1 MVLFRT
7 PARRG
12 GSGGG
17 FRPSQSVGPAGPP
30 GRPGSDGIGSDG
42 ANVRAY
48 GAIGDGVADDTAA
61 VQAAFD
67 SGKSLVYFPPG
78 VYNVGACEADAF
90 AQEIQFCRGASLLL
104 NAAAGPTFSGA
115 KQRIQNLTF
124 TISAASSATYSAAT
138 VTGQGSRVDGCT
150 VTLTDD
156 NPNATLFKIT
166 GQGVTVKGW
175 SLTANGKAFL
185 NGVHAVAAGGGELK
199 YASIEDVTADV
210 GDDGVA
216 TTFGP
221 LIRWHVKYGNIN
233 RVFSESGGRGLFP
246 EGVIRIEGHGNALR
260 DANLT
265 LSNGA
270 AYGLYIAGGSG
281 EFLWEGGWI
290 QGVVGSAWRADSEGI
305 YIGHDCYQMTFV
317 NTTVTGFDYG
327 IGFHGSC
334 NIPNFHG
341 CDFSNNQTAGWL
353 IDCKVGDTDFPI
365 RGMTIT
371 GGYAEGVAG
380 QPLWMWAKSGYVLG
394 CAITGGFIGYE
405 TRAVKVEPTFA
416 GFVGCTIS
424 GVNVIGDNAVT
435 SHAIEPGPN
444 DSFLWQENY
453 TQVSS
458 NIATGPYAD
467 RVRQQNSSDIELTG
481 LVVGTHGTSTANNRH
496 TKILTDIYTAN
507 FGTVNAG
514 ATVALTFAYTGAAT
528 VTTGCIDATIDGTL
542 GAKAAAGIIFQ
553 WYAHSGN
560 TIGGTATNI
569 TGSPIAS
576 VTGGVRFRVTVF
588 G

>member
-1 MVLFRT
+1 MTFSRFGGI
-7 PARRG
+7 PGPRGAR
-12 GSGGG
+12 
-17 FRPSQSVGPAGPP
+17 GPAGPA
-30 GRPGSDGIGSDG
+30 GAVLDGVSV
-42 ANVRAY
+42 AAY
-48 GAIGDGVADDTAA
+48 GTAGNGVTVDTAA
-61 VQAAFD
+61 VQRAAD
-67 SGKSLVYFPPG
+67 SSADNVYFPPG
-78 VYNVGACEADAF
+78 RYKVGAVTFSKDGQTITF
-90 AQEIQFCRGASLLL
+90 APGASLEL
-104 NAAAGPTFSGA
+104 AATSAVVFSGA
-115 KQRIQNLTF
+115 RQRIVGLVAVVE
-124 TISAASSATYSAAT
+124 AASETAGTL
-138 VTGQGSRVDGCT
+138 
-150 VTLTDD
+150 VTLSGAGIDANDFAYTLTADI
-156 NPNATLFKIT
+156 PNVTLLRIT
-166 GQGVTVKGW
+166 GEHARVRGFRL
-175 SLTANGKAFL
+175 SASGKAFL
-185 NGVHAVAAGGGELK
+185 NGAYAATVGGAELK
-199 YASIEDVTADV
+199 YAGITDVFADV
-210 GDDGVA
+210 GDDGANTVY
-216 TTFGP
+216 GP
-221 LIRWHVKYGNIN
+221 VVRWRVKYGFIN
-233 RVFSESGGRGLFP
+233 RVTSESGGRGLFP
-246 EGVIRIEGHGNALR
+246 EGVVHIHGHGIALR
-260 DANLT
+260 DANISV
-265 LSNGA
+265 SNGGD
-270 AYGLYIAGGSG
+270 YGLYIAGGSG